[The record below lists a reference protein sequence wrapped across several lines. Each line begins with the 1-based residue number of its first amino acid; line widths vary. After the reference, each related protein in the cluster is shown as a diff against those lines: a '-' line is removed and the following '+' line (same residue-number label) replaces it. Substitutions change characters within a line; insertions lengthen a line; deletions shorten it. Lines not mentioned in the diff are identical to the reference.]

1 MSRIDP
7 HLRHDFS
14 HPPPLRP
21 SSSRS
26 RSRSPWWSR
35 WSSPWWSRWSSPWRW
50 SSPERPDPEVA
61 TLQLLVAALLLIV
74 TLETILLILAAA
86 PPAH

>member
-26 RSRSPWWSR
+26 RSR
-35 WSSPWWSRWSSPWRW
+35 SPWWSRWSSPWRW

>member
-26 RSRSPWWSR
+26 RSRSPSSPPSR
-35 WSSPWWSRWSSPWRW
+35 SPWWSRWSSPWRW
-50 SSPERPDPEVA
+50 SSPGRPDPDLA
-61 TLQLLVAALLLIV
+61 ALHLLVLLLTVVV
-74 TLETILLILAAA
+74 TLETLLLISLAAR
-86 PPAH
+86 